1 MSQSAVS
8 FVNMA
13 GRSRR
18 SKILEG
24 LAESEVSKL
33 PDVQGEHFS
42 EESCEGLGQES
53 EPAGDI

>member
-1 MSQSAVS
+1 
-8 FVNMA
+8 MA

-18 SKILEG
+18 SKRLEG
-24 LAESEVSKL
+24 LAESKVNKL